1 MMLTGMKVAI
11 IGGDLR
17 HIEVIRKLTKL
28 DATIYLIGY
37 DQLDDG
43 FLGVEKTSF
52 ESIQAE
58 TVDAIILPVNGMQEN
73 KEIDSVFSGSKLY
86 LTESWLSRTPKYTKI
101 YSGISNDLLN
111 KMTLN
116 VGRELVEL
124 MNRDDLAIYNSI
136 PTAEGAVL
144 LAIQHTNVT
153 IHQSKV
159 IVSGFGRVGQTI
171 ARTFSGLGANVKVV
185 ANEESLRAR
194 AYEMKLDP
202 YPLSD
207 LKHIVEDAD
216 TIINT
221 IPARVITAEIISRM
235 ASHGLIIDIASNPG
249 GTDFEFA
256 EKRAIH
262 AILTPG
268 LPGLVAPKTAGI
280 QLGSLLSTLLE
291 KQWKEYEGGNI
302 KCH

>member
-1 MMLTGMKVAI
+1 MKVAI

-17 HIEVIRKLTKL
+17 HIEVIRKLAKL

-52 ESIQAE
+52 DAIQAE
-58 TVDAIILPVNGMQEN
+58 TIDAIILPVNGMKKN
-73 KEIDSVFSGSKLY
+73 NEIDSVFSGNKLF
-86 LTESWLSRTPKYTKI
+86 LSETWLSTTQKGTKI
-101 YSGISNDLLN
+101 YSGICTDSLN
-111 KMTLN
+111 KMGLN
-116 VGRELVEL
+116 VEREIVEL
-124 MNRDDLAIYNSI
+124 MSRDDLAIYNSI

-171 ARTFSGLGANVKVV
+171 ARTFKELGANVKVV

-202 YPLSD
+202 YPVSD
-207 LKHIVEDAD
+207 LKDIVEDAD

-221 IPARVITAEIISRM
+221 IPARVISAEVISRM
-235 ASHGLIIDIASNPG
+235 PGHSLIIDIASSPG

-280 QLGSLLSTLLE
+280 QLGNLLSTLLLQ
-291 KQWKEYEGGNI
+291 QWKECKGGNV
-302 KCH
+302 

>member
-1 MMLTGMKVAI
+1 MKVAI

-17 HIEVIRKLTKL
+17 HIEVIRKLAKL
-28 DATIYLIGY
+28 DANIYLIGY

-52 ESIQAE
+52 DAIQAE
-58 TVDAIILPVNGMQEN
+58 TIDAVILPVNGMKKNQ
-73 KEIDSVFSGSKLY
+73 EIDSVFSGSKLY
-86 LTESWLSRTPKYTKI
+86 LRESWLSRTPKGSKI
-101 YSGISNDLLN
+101 YTGICNDSLN
-111 KMTLN
+111 KMALN
-116 VGRELVEL
+116 VGRELVGL

-136 PTAEGAVL
+136 PTAEGTVL

-159 IVSGFGRVGQTI
+159 IVLGFGRVGQTI
-171 ARTFSGLGANVKVV
+171 ARTFEGLGANVKVV
-185 ANEESLRAR
+185 ANEEALRAR
-194 AYEMKLDP
+194 AYEMRLDP
-202 YPLSD
+202 YPVSD

-221 IPARVITAEIISRM
+221 IPARVISAEVISRM
-235 ASHGLIIDIASNPG
+235 PGHSLIIDIASSPG

-280 QLGSLLSTLLE
+280 QLGSLLSTLLQ
-291 KQWKEYEGGNI
+291 KQWEECEGG
-302 KCH
+302 KL